1 MKDNKIYTEESIK
14 SLSPREFTR
23 LRPGVYCGSTE
34 YSTQLLKEIFANA
47 LDEHNIGHGDLIE
60 VSINTKENS
69 YVITDHG
76 QGFPVNSQRE
86 DGTTVLEAAFS
97 IMNTSGKYDEDGVY
111 GASAL
116 GLNGIGGKLTNFLSK
131 KFSVCSTAGNGAAE
145 ELQFEDGILKKRKT
159 LKVEKGETGTSISF
173 IPDEQFFTHK
183 EVNIDEVKKLF
194 KEISALCPKL
204 TIELSIDNKKE
215 IFHSKNGLEDLI
227 KDKVK
232 GKEIIKTRFI
242 THLEKGDSLLDLCLT
257 YTSNYSDD
265 ITAYVNYGLTDSG
278 IHITNLK
285 TNLTRVFNKFANEN
299 NLFKKGESNL
309 TGQEL
314 GEGLVIVFNLKA
326 TGVQYDSQTK
336 TRVTDI
342 DKTLI
347 AEAINKEFST
357 WLINNKKDAEKIIE
371 KALEAR
377 RAREAAKKAREA
389 VRKPKKEKGLK
400 AKMQLSDKLINCSTH
415 NPKKNSLLIVEGLSA
430 GSSAVEAR
438 DPKRHA
444 IMMLRGKCISVLKAT
459 KDKVLANKEYNDI
472 ITAIGAGFDETFD
485 LKKMNYDKIVI
496 TSDFDS
502 DGQNIEL
509 LLITFFFRYMRPLVE
524 AGKLYRAVT
533 PLYVATYKGK
543 DYYLYNEEELET
555 FRKGKGTFDLSHNK
569 GLGELNPED
578 LKKVCFDNEL
588 YKRINISDVKKAEEL
603 LEILMGKDVTPRK
616 NYIYENATEIGFSF

>member
-60 VSINTKENS
+60 VSINTKKNI
-69 YVITDHG
+69 YIVTDHG

-97 IMNTSGKYDEDGVY
+97 VMNTSGKYDEDGVY

-131 KFSVCSTAGNGAAE
+131 MFNVSTSTGNGIAE
-145 ELQFEDGILKKRKT
+145 VLKFKDGILEKRDIRKID
-159 LKVEKGETGTSISF
+159 KGNSGTSIQF

-183 EVNIDEVKKLF
+183 EVNIDEIKRLF

-204 TIELSIDNKKE
+204 TIELYIDDKKE
-215 IFHSKNGLEDLI
+215 VFHSKNGLEDLI
-227 KDKVK
+227 NDKVK
-232 GKEIIKTRFI
+232 GKEIIKNRFR

-278 IHITNLK
+278 VHITNLK

-326 TGVQYDSQTK
+326 AGVQYDSQTK

-347 AEAINKEFST
+347 TEAINKEFST
-357 WLINNKKDAEKIIE
+357 WLNNNKKDAEKIIE

-400 AKMQLSDKLINCSTH
+400 AKIALSEKLSDCSS
-415 NPKKNSLLIVEGLSA
+415 KNRSDCELFLVEG
-430 GSSAVEAR
+430 
-438 DPKRHA
+438 K
-444 IMMLRGKCISVLKAT
+444 
-459 KDKVLANKEYNDI
+459 
-472 ITAIGAGFDETFD
+472 
-485 LKKMNYDKIVI
+485 
-496 TSDFDS
+496 
-502 DGQNIEL
+502 
-509 LLITFFFRYMRPLVE
+509 
-524 AGKLYRAVT
+524 
-533 PLYVATYKGK
+533 
-543 DYYLYNEEELET
+543 
-555 FRKGKGTFDLSHNK
+555 
-569 GLGELNPED
+569 
-578 LKKVCFDNEL
+578 
-588 YKRINISDVKKAEEL
+588 
-603 LEILMGKDVTPRK
+603 
-616 NYIYENATEIGFSF
+616 

>member
-60 VSINTKENS
+60 VSINTKENI
-69 YVITDHG
+69 YIVTDHG

-97 IMNTSGKYDEDGVY
+97 VMNTSGKYDEDGVY

-131 KFSVCSTAGNGAAE
+131 MFNVSTSTGNGVAE
-145 ELQFEDGILKKRKT
+145 VLNFKDGILEKRDIRKID
-159 LKVEKGETGTSISF
+159 KGNSGTSIQF

-183 EVNIDEVKKLF
+183 EVNIDEIKKLF

-204 TIELSIDNKKE
+204 TIELYIDDKKE
-215 IFHSKNGLEDLI
+215 VFHSKNGLEDLI
-227 KDKVK
+227 NDKVK
-232 GKEIIKTRFI
+232 GKEIIKNRFR

-278 IHITNLK
+278 VHITNLK

-326 TGVQYDSQTK
+326 AGVQYDSQTK

-347 AEAINKEFST
+347 TEAINKEFST
-357 WLINNKKDAEKIIE
+357 WLNNNKKDGEKIIE

-377 RAREAAKKAREA
+377 RAKEAAKKAREA

-400 AKMQLSDKLINCSTH
+400 AKMQLSDKLINCSTY
-415 NPKKNSLLIVEGLSA
+415 NPKENSLLIVEGLSA

-438 DPKRHA
+438 DPKKHA

-485 LKKMNYDKIVI
+485 LKKMNYNKIVI

-543 DYYLYNEEELET
+543 DYYLYSEEELEE
-555 FRKGKGTFDLSHNK
+555 FRKGKGAFDLSHNK

-588 YKRINISDVKKAEEL
+588 YKRINVSDVKKAEEL
-603 LEILMGKDVTPRK
+603 LEVLMGKDVTPRK